1 MIWIY
6 VSVYL
11 YICISIYLYI
21 NICIYIYTSI
31 YLYTYTGRPTQGD
44 SCARFVQICSP
55 LAPYA
60 YLRDSRWLARRWQ
73 PKCGGMDRRWVA
85 KQASVRRAALT
96 GGSGRSRVPERRR
109 RGKMLR
115 GMNERLCDVGQ
126 GWMGLY
132 KHPEKSLKK
141 WLLRET
147 PTYGR
152 H

>member
-85 KQASVRRAALT
+85 KRACGVRRSQAAA
-96 GGSGRSRVPERRR
+96 GGAVCLKGGGV
-109 RGKMLR
+109 GKMLR